1 LASRSLLGL
10 LVYSVPYTLL
20 WVSADLPFPYVT
32 SKTILVTLVILIA
45 AIVLIVSRAA
55 ITITRFDILFLL
67 CIGCGWLTGVANG
80 NPGLS
85 FYSTLER
92 CNGVAL
98 QLVLLLYL
106 VVLRSSNIDWRMY
119 WGTMVSLSV
128 ILVVHLVIQNGLVR
142 ELTETSLLGNKA
154 YLAGFLV
161 LCALVSLWLARS
173 VKVVALQ
180 WFLYAVAATQI
191 FVALLTNNRSAMVGC
206 VSAMLLF
213 HLFPSLIKV
222 VGRRRA
228 LATMVSAVSVG
239 LFLLIYWVAQRAV
252 WFHDAAIAWNASFR
266 TVSMAA
272 RLDMW
277 GSAVRMFI
285 DAPLFGSGFGNFL
298 FVFNHYHPGHYALN
312 LGPDGTTEEWVDNA
326 HSLFFETL
334 GTTGLVGTVPLL
346 VLLGVLF
353 CVALKRIQHY
363 PTDKWIFIALMT
375 CFIEQLFVI
384 NSISKHVLQIGLIAY
399 FTQDIAPI
407 RWPTL
412 GGFLSSKRMAHGLR
426 VIAVG
431 VCLYGIWH
439 LSYAQYD
446 SLHRFNDIRYYGEL
460 VKKKVLV
467 EAYFS
472 DPGVYAATPKLLLIS
487 DLESTVLSDGQ
498 LDVSL
503 YAESLAKLIREEIQR
518 DPKNIKFRVSL
529 GRLYLLFDLPAAQAI
544 FKTVVRD
551 APTKPHSYY
560 YLGYSQLVAGEPLQA
575 AQSLRR
581 CLSIDSRMKDCE
593 RLLAL
598 VR

>member
-1 LASRSLLGL
+1 
-10 LVYSVPYTLL
+10 
-20 WVSADLPFPYVT
+20 
-32 SKTILVTLVILIA
+32 
-45 AIVLIVSRAA
+45 
-55 ITITRFDILFLL
+55 
-67 CIGCGWLTGVANG
+67 
-80 NPGLS
+80 
-85 FYSTLER
+85 
-92 CNGVAL
+92 
-98 QLVLLLYL
+98 
-106 VVLRSSNIDWRMY
+106 
-119 WGTMVSLSV
+119 MVSLSV

-239 LFLLIYWVAQRAV
+239 VLLLIYWVAQRAV

-298 FVFNHYHPGHYALN
+298 FVFNHYHPGPYALN

-326 HSLFFETL
+326 HSLFFEIL

-363 PTDKWIFIALMT
+363 PTDKWIFIALMA

-384 NSISKHVLQIGLIAY
+384 NSISKHVLQIGLIASVSY
-399 FTQDIAPI
+399 THLTL
-407 RWPTL
+407 PT
-412 GGFLSSKRMAHGLR
+412 
-426 VIAVG
+426 
-431 VCLYGIWH
+431 
-439 LSYAQYD
+439 
-446 SLHRFNDIRYYGEL
+446 N
-460 VKKKVLV
+460 
-467 EAYFS
+467 
-472 DPGVYAATPKLLLIS
+472 
-487 DLESTVLSDGQ
+487 
-498 LDVSL
+498 
-503 YAESLAKLIREEIQR
+503 RE
-518 DPKNIKFRVSL
+518 V
-529 GRLYLLFDLPAAQAI
+529 
-544 FKTVVRD
+544 
-551 APTKPHSYY
+551 
-560 YLGYSQLVAGEPLQA
+560 
-575 AQSLRR
+575 
-581 CLSIDSRMKDCE
+581 
-593 RLLAL
+593 
-598 VR
+598 